1 MMNQATRDS
10 IEGWETLKY
19 SPKSGTPCPRR
30 HRHSRPVAKLGFSL
44 VIKLDGIYPERFFFS
59 MIQDGISLE
68 FQRGCEYSDAHSK
81 LGLVSHQSHNSP
93 DQLNTEAEVVQ
104 IILTWIDNDI
114 YSTVDACPN
123 AFLTST
129 TTKMEKHEFDEI
141 IAKRQERTANPL
153 ALVAQQQPAYHPQN
167 HPTHYTKKSSTR
179 SQQAATRTNHD
190 REQDDQDDNDLAKER
205 DLLAL

>member
-1 MMNQATRDS
+1 MADPN
-10 IEGWETLKY
+10 
-19 SPKSGTPCPRR
+19 
-30 HRHSRPVAKLGFSL
+30 V
-44 VIKLDGIYPERFFFS
+44 VS
-59 MIQDGISLE
+59 MIQTTSHLSPDAVEDIQMASLE
-68 FQRGCEYSDAHSK
+68 P
-81 LGLVSHQSHNSP
+81 GLESSSIFIP